1 MINSG
6 LEAGVAP
13 LSVQPFK
20 LAKLK
25 KETAKHICLEL
36 FLLSLL
42 RESRITLLYD
52 LVTLGKALYRSCRL
66 FSKEAELG
74 YRFLTLYSTC
84 HGHSVMAK

>member
-6 LEAGVAP
+6 LEEGVAP

-42 RESRITLLYD
+42 REQRIPFSDEGSGARIKKTG
-52 LVTLGKALYRSCRL
+52 TEREKTLYRCL
-66 FSKEAELG
+66 FFFSKLRK
-74 YRFLTLYSTC
+74 Y
-84 HGHSVMAK
+84 